1 MRTWIGCPE
10 ANTEDDMDN
19 DSVLSPGDSQVQRD
33 AELAMVSWLGVVVG
47 CELKPQRINL
57 ANGSRVELDAFSN
70 EPLVICEAWAH
81 QGPPKSAQKYK
92 IMNDA
97 MKLLAVRRA
106 IGENARAILLFG
118 DEEAANLFR
127 RQTWQATA
135 LAECH
140 IEVMV
145 AKLSDNLKEEIRA
158 AQTRQYR

>member
-1 MRTWIGCPE
+1 M
-10 ANTEDDMDN
+10 DD

-33 AELAMVSWLGVVVG
+33 AELTMVSWLGVELG
-47 CELKPQRINL
+47 CELRPQRINL

-70 EPLVICEAWAH
+70 EPLIICEAWAH

-97 MKLLAVRRA
+97 MKLLVVRRA

-118 DEEAANLFR
+118 DEEAASHFR

-135 LAECH
+135 LTECR
-140 IEVMV
+140 IEVIV
-145 AKLSDNLKEEIRA
+145 AKLPDNLREEIRA
-158 AQTRQYR
+158 AQIRQFR